1 MGDDVLAVAQQHLG
15 TPYVLSPPGPCS
27 AFEAEDCS
35 CFTMLVFQEFGIA
48 LPDSPGGQMG
58 YGIPVSGAPQAG
70 DLLFWSEDGS
80 GYITHVGIA
89 MGDGTTIHASSDVVG
104 VGEVTI
110 TSINYIPGYVGAR
123 RLL

>member
-1 MGDDVLAVAQQHLG
+1 MSGSGEEVLAVADDHLG
-15 TPYVLSPPGPCS
+15 TPYEFSPPGPCV

-58 YGIPVSGAPQAG
+58 YGTPVHGAPQAG

-89 MGDGTTIHASSDVVG
+89 MGDGTTIHAQVG
-104 VGEVTI
+104 NEVTI
-110 TSINYIPGYVGAR
+110 TSINYVAGYVGAR